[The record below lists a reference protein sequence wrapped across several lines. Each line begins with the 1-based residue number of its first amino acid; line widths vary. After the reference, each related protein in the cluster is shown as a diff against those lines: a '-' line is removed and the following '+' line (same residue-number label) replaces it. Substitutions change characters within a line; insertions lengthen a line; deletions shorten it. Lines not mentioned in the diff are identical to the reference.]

1 MANLLQYVRKASS
14 LAKLVVLFIAYVVLL
29 SLGGLY
35 HEVRSFSGRVANRVS
50 PGQAGVSGGDA
61 VGPQKSD

>member
-14 LAKLVVLFIAYVVLL
+14 LGKLVVLFTTYVVLL

-35 HEVRSFSGRVANRVS
+35 HEVRSFGGRVANRIS
-50 PGQAGVSGGDA
+50 PEQAGVSGADA